1 MKSLVLVVSAF
12 LLTGCLGTAPV
23 KRNFPE
29 VPQELMTACPDLKQ
43 IDKGTDKLSKVIEVV
58 TDNYAQYHE
67 CRVKVDMWIDWYKTQ
82 KKIFDEVK

>member
-1 MKSLVLVVSAF
+1 MKGLIILVSAF
-12 LLTGCLGTAPV
+12 MLTGCLSTAPV

-29 VPQELMTACPDLKQ
+29 VPQELMTACPDLKTVEN
-43 IDKGTDKLSKVIEVV
+43 TDKLSKVIETV

-67 CRVKVDMWIDWYKTQ
+67 CRVKVDTWIDWYNTQ